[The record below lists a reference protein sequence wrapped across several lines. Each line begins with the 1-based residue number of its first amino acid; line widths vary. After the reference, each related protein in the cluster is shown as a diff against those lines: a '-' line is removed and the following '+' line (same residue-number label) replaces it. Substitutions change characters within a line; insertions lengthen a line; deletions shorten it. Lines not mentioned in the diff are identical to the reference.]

1 MSLGLNNY
9 STGDVLTA
17 DQLNADNTA
26 IQNKFDSLGVN
37 DLAEKYAIVA
47 YPFYFPEIA
56 TTDTRQFKIRINTDS
71 IITKLDFSVVSR
83 SGGSDN
89 LTLIVQKA
97 DDHTTFAS
105 ATQIFTDTETLF
117 SGYGGMS
124 TFSASSFLAGSENL
138 STNNYVVFTL
148 GSDGSN
154 GSITTFK
161 NINVTLTIKT
171 LLQA

>member
-17 DQLNADNTA
+17 DQLNSDNTA
-26 IQNKFDSLGVN
+26 IQNKFDNLGVN

-89 LTLIVQKA
+89 LTLIVQLA

-124 TFSASSFLAGSENL
+124 TFNANDFSESNL
-138 STNNYVVFTL
+138 STDNYVVFTL